1 MKFSSLFEA
10 ESTGKGIS
18 PLTTNEPISG
28 PDIIE
33 PIATPKTPKSVSE
46 VTEQKQNE
54 KTNDNDL
61 SEEGNFCPN

>member
-10 ESTGKGIS
+10 ESSGKGIS
-18 PLTTNEPISG
+18 PLTTNEPITG

-33 PIATPKTPKSVSE
+33 SVPKTPVISSSE
-46 VTEQKQNE
+46 VTEQKLKDE
-54 KTNDNDL
+54 TNNDGL